1 VTGLLASTDLGFTIE
16 DKYNTNEFA
25 DSYWSPIRINT
36 MYGGGFGTGVT
47 GSAAG
52 GWSEFD
58 GSGDWGNG

>member
-1 VTGLLASTDLGFTIE
+1 MTGRVASADIGFKIE

-25 DSYWSPIRINT
+25 DSYWTPITVNT

-52 GWSEFD
+52 AWSEFD